1 MLGLVLYNI
10 SFKDEANITEKDYE
24 TIVNRLHKAIDK
36 QEFVSITAINATI
49 KSICDNFGK
58 KLSYNSDET
67 SNYCIQN
74 YTSGSRRKFHL
85 YKSFKTEAVYDISN
99 SDLGSLF
106 MIIIYEKSINTASKS
121 IKIVKCSI
129 GKCEG
134 ALAASASVYVKYS
147 ISPNG
152 KYSYEVTPIKT
163 LEETRVLID
172 KLTECSEL
180 EELAPPVVIHDV
192 FLYNQKKSSYPMML
206 KACTRMLNIMED
218 QQVSMTT
225 IAHNTHIGINAIKE
239 LPTHM
244 DGLDNLVRMFKQLGY
259 NIDFSITKIDE
270 DSQMN

>member
-10 SFKDEANITEKDYE
+10 SFTDKANITEKDYCA
-24 TIVNRLHKAIDK
+24 IANKLHDAIDK
-36 QEFVSITAINATI
+36 QEFMNVTGINTTI

-58 KLSYNSDET
+58 KRSYNSSET
-67 SNYCIQN
+67 ADYCIQN

-85 YKSFKTEAVYDISN
+85 YKSLKTEVVYDISN

-106 MIIIYEKSINTASKS
+106 LIIIYEKSSNTANKS
-121 IKIVKCSI
+121 IKVVKCST
-129 GKCEG
+129 GRFEG
-134 ALAASASVYVKYS
+134 ALATSASVYVKYS
-147 ISPNG
+147 ISSTG

-163 LEETRVLID
+163 IEETKVLID
-172 KLTECSEL
+172 KLTECNEL
-180 EELAPPVVIHDV
+180 EELTPPVTIHDV

-218 QQVSMTT
+218 QQVNMTS
-225 IAHNTHIGINAIKE
+225 IAHNTHIGINGIKE

-259 NIDFSITKIDE
+259 NIDFNITKIDE